1 MYVYVLFIAVITGTE
16 VAEYQ
21 LQSYTRFEECAEAAE
36 ILTHNRPNMTAR
48 CTRTLREP
56 AKP

>member
-48 CTRTLREP
+48 CTRTLRER
-56 AKP
+56 